1 MTFKRFVNVLEVLA
15 LVIAGVFIILLFAN
29 EPDSG
34 GGTAGGSPGAAIYQ
48 SNCASCHGADGG
60 GGIGP
65 ELANGAV
72 VKAFP
77 DETKQVAVVTNGRNG
92 MPSFEGDLSP
102 EEIEQ
107 VVEYTRTDLGK

>member
-1 MTFKRFVNVLEVLA
+1 MKFKRFVNVIEVLA

-29 EPDSG
+29 EPDTG
-34 GGTAGGSPGAAIYQ
+34 GVAKGSPGAQIYQ

-92 MPSFEGDLSP
+92 MPSFKGDLTP

-107 VVEYTRTDLGK
+107 VVEYTRTDLGG